1 MSAPRRPSVLVD
13 WPHESPDS
21 WYHLNYLNFFIV
33 DSWLK
38 LTRAGGQTGRI
49 YSPVT
54 GYAGLSAPFD
64 STDTCNLIWRLH
76 AADAASESI
85 PML

>member
-21 WYHLNYLNFFIV
+21 WYHLNCLNFFIA
-33 DSWLK
+33 DCWLK
-38 LTRAGGQTGRI
+38 LTRAGGRQAEFI
-49 YSPVT
+49 APSPAT
-54 GYAGLSAPFD
+54 PGFRRHLTPQ
-64 STDTCNLIWRLH
+64 IH
-76 AADAASESI
+76 AASSGASMPLTRH

>member
-38 LTRAGGQTGRI
+38 LTRAGGRQAEFMALLQ
-49 YSPVT
+49 S
-54 GYAGLSAPFD
+54 
-64 STDTCNLIWRLH
+64 
-76 AADAASESI
+76 
-85 PML
+85 